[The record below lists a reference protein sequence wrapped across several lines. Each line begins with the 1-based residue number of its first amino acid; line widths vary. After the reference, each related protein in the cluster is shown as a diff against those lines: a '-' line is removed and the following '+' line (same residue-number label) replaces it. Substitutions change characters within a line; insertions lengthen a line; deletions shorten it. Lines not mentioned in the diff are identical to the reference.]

1 MQKANVDEKINKVEK
16 FLKERKVG
24 IIEAS
29 MELITC
35 RSYAVRPGIINF
47 RITLPNERFLKLL
60 PYKLIREK
68 IHEINNVED
77 MTDWVDD
84 ETIKDLLTP
93 NVWENYMAR
102 NSDLEELT
110 FSQMVM
116 EYQWWSS
123 LSHVPAYWKRVIDK
137 SSNFYEQ
144 WSFNKLKKY
153 REDQD
158 KIINIEES
166 DISREMRRKQTKVC
180 LDDKNQLAKYWYK
193 KKNRS
198 LFNWIYKLKGKRTS
212 CISSFY

>member
-1 MQKANVDEKINKVEK
+1 MI
-16 FLKERKVG
+16 
-24 IIEAS
+24 
-29 MELITC
+29 
-35 RSYAVRPGIINF
+35 
-47 RITLPNERFLKLL
+47 
-60 PYKLIREK
+60 
-68 IHEINNVED
+68 
-77 MTDWVDD
+77 DWVDD

-93 NVWENYMAR
+93 NVWKNYMAR

-123 LSHVPAYWKRVIDK
+123 ISHVPAYWKRIIDK
-137 SSNFYEQ
+137 ISNFYEQ

-158 KIINIEES
+158 KINNIEES
-166 DISREMRRKQTKVC
+166 DVSREMRRQQTKVC

-198 LFNWIYKLKGKRTS
+198 LFNWIYKLKREKDELYFFILLIDYVPFRSFWELLCFNNRVYDSFQEICEERGLLDVRDCGVHLNNQLMMTNVDKQLS
-212 CISSFY
+212 LYSSGAIMLNILDF